1 MELQA
6 LNRVHR
12 IGQSK
17 PVFVKRFIVQDTVEE
32 NMMAIQDKKQ
42 VRCLSDVFVL
52 HILVSDGSIAQR
64 AAYIPGLPCCLVQCL
79 VSGALGISK
88 DEQKLGKIDD
98 LKMLFAS
105 KPSKKRN

>member
-42 VRCLSDVFVL
+42 VQCLSDVFVL
-52 HILVSDGSIAQR
+52 HILVSDQLHSALHIYL
-64 AAYIPGLPCCLVQCL
+64 AYHAVWCSVL
-79 VSGALGISK
+79 
-88 DEQKLGKIDD
+88 
-98 LKMLFAS
+98 
-105 KPSKKRN
+105 